1 MISTQA
7 RAALHEVLLQ
17 AALRGER
24 AKAESLLDGRA
35 NAMAR
40 RFDSEISIHRVP
52 SASQNEDAN
61 ERERSQQQRSTEI
74 AR

>member
-1 MISTQA
+1 MMGTQA

-24 AKAESLLDGRA
+24 AKTERLMDNRA
-35 NAMAR
+35 RAMAQ

-52 SASQNEDAN
+52 STPSPKDARD
-61 ERERSQQQRSTEI
+61 ERADTG
-74 AR
+74 A